1 MIGLSPTRPSR
12 QGAEP
17 RLVLNNGATGMPNFR
32 GDRAGLLTRVAL
44 AAFDGGERR
53 FGLLVAGG
61 RVHVDAIGVDFD
73 ADAWQAICKDGVRV
87 RAVTDEGI
95 CADHRG
101 VAMWTNKPRAARM
114 AEEAA
119 K

>member
-1 MIGLSPTRPSR
+1 MKPWLPLFVLLLSSC
-12 QGAEP
+12 
-17 RLVLNNGATGMPNFR
+17 
-32 GDRAGLLTRVAL
+32 
-44 AAFDGGERR
+44 
-53 FGLLVAGG
+53 AGG
-61 RVHVDAIGVDFD
+61 PHSPSELQIDD
-73 ADAWQAICKDGVRV
+73 ADAWQALCKDGVRV

-101 VAMWTNKPRAARM
+101 LAMWMNKPRAVRM

>member
-1 MIGLSPTRPSR
+1 MRILLPLF
-12 QGAEP
+12 A
-17 RLVLNNGATGMPNFR
+17 L
-32 GDRAGLLTRVAL
+32 LLTACSSGPH
-44 AAFDGGERR
+44 ASSM
-53 FGLLVAGG
+53 
-61 RVHVDAIGVDFD
+61 AIDD
-73 ADAWQAICKDGVRV
+73 ADAWQAICKDGTRV
-87 RAVTDEGI
+87 RAVVEEGI

>member
-1 MIGLSPTRPSR
+1 MKPWLPLFVLLLSSCAGAPHSPSEL
-12 QGAEP
+12 QI
-17 RLVLNNGATGMPNFR
+17 
-32 GDRAGLLTRVAL
+32 D
-44 AAFDGGERR
+44 
-53 FGLLVAGG
+53 
-61 RVHVDAIGVDFD
+61 D
-73 ADAWQAICKDGVRV
+73 ADAWQALCKDGVRV

-101 VAMWTNKPRAARM
+101 LAMWMNKPRAVRM

>member
-1 MIGLSPTRPSR
+1 MRIFLPLFALLLGACSTSPHSPS
-12 QGAEP
+12 
-17 RLVLNNGATGMPNFR
+17 M
-32 GDRAGLLTRVAL
+32 
-44 AAFDGGERR
+44 
-53 FGLLVAGG
+53 
-61 RVHVDAIGVDFD
+61 AIDD
-73 ADAWQAICKDGVRV
+73 ADAWQAICKDGTRV
-87 RAVTDEGI
+87 RAVVEEGI

>member
-1 MIGLSPTRPSR
+1 MRIFLPLFALLLGACSTNSHSPS
-12 QGAEP
+12 
-17 RLVLNNGATGMPNFR
+17 M
-32 GDRAGLLTRVAL
+32 
-44 AAFDGGERR
+44 
-53 FGLLVAGG
+53 
-61 RVHVDAIGVDFD
+61 AIDN
-73 ADAWQAICKDGVRV
+73 ADAWQAICKDGTRV
-87 RAVTDEGI
+87 RAVVEEGI